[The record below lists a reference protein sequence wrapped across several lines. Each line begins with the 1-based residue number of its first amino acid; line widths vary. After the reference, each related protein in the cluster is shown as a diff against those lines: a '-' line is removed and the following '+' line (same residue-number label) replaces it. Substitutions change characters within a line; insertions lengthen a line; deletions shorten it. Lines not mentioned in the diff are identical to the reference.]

1 MECLNRAF
9 DARAGQVFTRG
20 AIALALLAGLIASP
34 SLNHRPA
41 VAASNGPV
49 TPRAF
54 FPLVMNQY
62 PLTNRFGLGYATA
75 NDRTLIRWFWSP
87 ASEPAFRVYRRAGA
101 GPEVQVATVVSVTN
115 PAQATTILNIT
126 EPRYPNLYTRIISE
140 YAALGITNIPSLLSV
155 MRANKLGAQQLA
167 NDYYPV
173 ALVIGWG
180 YLDTA
185 ITPGT
190 VYTYRVEAT
199 LGSQVTP
206 LGSVS
211 LRAGQLTPLDAPTNL
226 TGLDLSDIS
235 AHVRPKDGD
244 WGTAQQNRRF
254 HQTVYL
260 RWNIAPP
267 TSTASINGAWTA
279 GYDIYRA
286 PITAPTA
293 LGQINGVKPV
303 QPLTVTIP
311 LSDTPATTSTL
322 AYEKVSYYYAD
333 AAPAIGQWIY
343 RVAPRDLLGQIRQW
357 PSDAAQFSAP
367 LIARAR
373 DFYPPE
379 PPRNVTATV
388 TATVPLSTVVVSW
401 DITPTSDLSGF
412 VVYRSFS
419 ISVTQQA
426 GCADENV
433 CWRAVFT
440 GTASARSWNDPDT
453 TLERVRW
460 YRAQAF
466 DQDGNRS
473 GFSAPVQ
480 AVIHDVTP
488 PGPPVVTIRPCDDAG
503 GQSSGYCISATPASS
518 DTTRYRVY
526 CRFSAAGEML
536 PLHDA
541 TQLNNFK
548 LESVYAPPFPLSNLA
563 CQVRAVDEQGNI
575 SAPAPFVAPWVLSP
589 RPPIAPTPIITS
601 IDTALGGVNGY
612 SARLLWDVSEA
623 VGVSAYRITREA
635 ILRPDGTAGGV
646 SVFTLSDPSAR
657 VYTDT
662 TIDPQTVY
670 VYTVTTIMPP
680 GFPFNGVAA
689 SSSPRTFKAVVNGQ
703 RPITEM
709 GWVSLT
715 WQAGQGAF
723 LRWDPVNDL
732 LRAWAIF
739 RSVHRDSDYI
749 QITPIVVGGPVYQ
762 DAAAQHDRY
771 WYVAVEFNPRTGEPI
786 RYTRPRS
793 AAYGEAPALAQM
805 TDHRAQKT
813 EHGSQRAD
821 DARQASIS
829 NRQWSRVNLQSQIQ
843 NLKSEIQHSAQAC
856 LPTPFTAG
864 EPLRF
869 GEGFEVVTVTLT
881 DSNPAG
887 LFGFGYLRLTPPGG
901 DIYWAVSFGSAS
913 NPVTVGDAQNHVCTG
928 QLDVTIIPTP
938 VQYPG
943 GLSYEV
949 RQINARPWFSQPN
962 ANTGEVWIQMPDTL
976 RLADNTGTESDWW
989 PYLSVQ
995 LRGDLSFS
1003 MTSPLPPSMQTC
1015 AAPFFSFNLETL
1027 PASVVPLGTLTM
1039 DQYGIAST
1047 ESCLRYLD
1055 RYTGIPTPRTSAL
1068 ADSNEGYLRGGYTGG
1083 AVRVEGNGL
1092 RGLFSTG
1099 AALNW
1104 TASYPFGFALSAAG
1118 ATLGISDTRIVSGQ
1132 LGTGNATVGYHTGIS
1147 TSAPTIIAGAF
1158 PSLTLDV
1165 GGAGYGIWNTAQ
1177 DVSWLQNGFKLFAG
1191 AWELYLGRVT
1201 SSGRPHL
1208 EMWATRA
1215 NDVRDV
1221 GLAQPAEIE
1230 AGLNR
1235 RLANTQL
1242 FYSNCSGPS
1251 TIFNAAVNTY
1261 VRRGGVSQRQKAK
1274 ILAPVPL
1281 PIHGYDASLDNMEL
1295 EWLDNFVFD
1304 RNATADLRLP
1314 FPPSVTL
1321 RLVNLWFNQNT
1332 GCIDGGTVPP
1342 GQAGKTLL
1350 YWQLGA
1356 RFRSAEFRAQPAG
1369 WTQQGP
1375 YHDAMLWA
1383 QTAISLPHVAPPGS
1397 TQPAAVNVDLSFY
1410 PNGDF
1415 YSATLLYNRPD
1426 FTFDGF
1432 PFLMEGFQLN
1442 NTTRWD
1448 PWVFNVWYP
1457 GGAAPLWQPLA
1468 NAVNPPTAN
1477 WNQRGFLELKGAL
1490 IAPYFGPLKGPE
1502 GRPRP
1507 NLFVLG
1513 WDSYVGFSDTVRAE
1527 KVWVDLNVV
1536 KLTWDY
1542 DRLMY
1547 AYDPAAQRGM
1557 FAGFENYKLVPDAV
1571 IPPLPGDAQ
1580 VLNLD
1585 TAAILEPDR
1594 LGVYLGQAAGIAAYR
1609 ALAEQLRLPLAAPP
1623 IGATLSAWG
1632 NKLALLNVTT
1642 YTQLLNDVWS
1652 FYGARTYR
1660 DTVAVLN
1667 DFEDA
1672 PNKDLPDAPTFGGGS
1687 MGQMNSWG
1695 LFFRRLRG
1703 LVEMTGSGLDVQFE
1717 RFLLGLQ
1724 FRWQPDGDK
1733 HPRLFA
1739 ERIGMEINRHGDFIL
1754 IAKNISSTMVEDFIK
1769 RMDVSFR
1776 INPILPQFE
1785 GGFTG
1790 YELLS
1795 KANPRIDLLTV
1806 VVGVGAEVNYIG
1818 GEFEGVADTNPG
1830 GSKIRLGG
1838 SLLVGVIKPNSPVLQ
1853 THFKDLMSKL
1863 SEIPGSGNQT
1873 FTGFYLRAHGQ
1884 VPVYGVNCL
1893 LQVTVGAEVAG
1904 WYWAIDNGQGD
1915 AWGGKLRGYA
1925 FGSFICL
1932 VSIRGD
1938 ITLQYWQQ
1946 TFNNQTVRKFE
1957 GVGWVAGGLGFCDAD
1972 GWKSWETRWWDQ
1984 PFCWTAGAYL
1994 QIRYDEGTGN
2004 DGWKVN
2010 YSIELE

>member
-1 MECLNRAF
+1 MIAQEECDMERPKQTHNGSTGHL
-9 DARAGQVFTRG
+9 VTRG
-20 AIALALLAGLIASP
+20 IIALAMLISAMASP
-34 SLNHRPA
+34 SLNHRA
-41 VAASNGPV
+41 TAASNGPV

-54 FPLVMNQY
+54 FPIVMNHY
-62 PLTNRFGLGYATA
+62 PLINRYGLGYATA
-75 NDRTLIRWFWSP
+75 TDRTLIRWFWSP
-87 ASEPAFRVYRRAGA
+87 ASEPAFRVYRRAGSA
-101 GPEVQVATVVSVTN
+101 PEVLVATVVSVTN
-115 PAQATTILNIT
+115 PSQAINILNTT
-126 EPRYPNLYTRIISE
+126 EPRYPNLYTRIISD
-140 YAALGITNIPSLLSV
+140 YAALGITNIPSLLGV
-155 MRANKLGAQQLA
+155 LRANKLGAQQLA

-190 VYTYRVEAT
+190 VYTYRVEAA
-199 LGSQVTP
+199 LGSEITP

-226 TGLDLSDIS
+226 TALDLGDTS

-254 HQTVYL
+254 HQTTYL

-267 TSTASINGAWTA
+267 TSTASINGAWVA

-293 LGQINGVKPV
+293 LAQVNGVKPV

-311 LSDTPATTSTL
+311 LSDTPPTTTTL

-333 AAPAIGQWIY
+333 AAPAVGEWVY
-343 RVAPRDLLGQIRQW
+343 RVAPRDLLGQVRQW
-357 PSDAAQFSAP
+357 PADAAQFSAP
-367 LIARAR
+367 LTARAR

-379 PPRNVTATV
+379 PPRNVTATL
-388 TATVPLSTVVVSW
+388 TATLPLSTVVVSW
-401 DITPTSDLSGF
+401 DITPTADLSGF

-440 GTASARSWNDPDT
+440 GTASVRAWNDPDT

-460 YRAQAF
+460 YRVQAF

-473 GFSAPVQ
+473 GFSAPAQ
-480 AVIHDVTP
+480 AVIHDLTP
-488 PGPPVVTIRPCDDAG
+488 PGPPTVTVHSCDAFGRPQD
-503 GQSSGYCISATPASS
+503 GYCINATSPST
-518 DTTRYRVY
+518 DTTRYRIA
-526 CRFSAAGEML
+526 CRFAPGGELL
-536 PLHDA
+536 PMA
-541 TQLNNFK
+541 EITSVNNFK
-548 LESVYAPPFPLSNLA
+548 LESVYRPPLPLQSVSCEMRAADAHGNLS
-563 CQVRAVDEQGNI
+563 D
-575 SAPAPFVAPWVLSP
+575 PAPFSVPWMIP
-589 RPPIAPTPIITS
+589 IRPPVAPTPIITS

-612 SARLLWDVSEA
+612 SARLLWDASEA
-623 VGVSAYRITREA
+623 GGVTGFRISREA
-635 ILRPDGTAGGV
+635 ILQPDGTAGGV
-646 SVFTLSDPSAR
+646 DVFDVSNPAAR
-657 VYTDT
+657 IYTDT

-670 VYTVTTIMPP
+670 VYTVTALTSP
-680 GFPFNGVAA
+680 GFPFNGVTA

-703 RPITEM
+703 RPITEV
-709 GWVSLT
+709 GWVGLT
-715 WQAGQGAF
+715 WQAGQGAS
-723 LRWDPVNDL
+723 LHWDSVDTPP
-732 LRAWAIF
+732 RAWAVF

-749 QITPIVVGGPVYQ
+749 QLTPIVMSGPVYQ

-793 AAYGEAPALAQM
+793 AAYGESPMLVQT
-805 TDHRAQKT
+805 TDDD
-813 EHGSQRAD
+813 SQSPI
-821 DARQASIS
+821 ASPLS
-829 NRQWSRVNLQSQIQ
+829 SLLRQSQIQ
-843 NLKSEIQHSAQAC
+843 NPKSQTQNVATCS
-856 LPTPFTAG
+856 PVSFSPG

-869 GEGFEVVTVTLT
+869 GEGFEVVSVTLT
-881 DSNPAG
+881 VSNPAG
-887 LFGFGYLRLTPPGG
+887 LIGFGYLRLTPPGNV
-901 DIYWAVSFGSAS
+901 IYWPVNFGSVA

-928 QLDVTIIPTP
+928 QLDVMLIPTP

-943 GLSYEV
+943 GLNYQV
-949 RQINARPWFSQPN
+949 RQISAKPWFSQPN
-962 ANTGEVWIQMPDTL
+962 ANTGEVWIELPDTL
-976 RLADNTGTESDWW
+976 RLAGNSGTESDWW

-1003 MTSPLPPSMQTC
+1003 MTSPLPPSMQNC

-1039 DQYGIAST
+1039 DQYGITAT

-1055 RYTGIPTPRTSAL
+1055 RYTGIPTPRASAL

-1083 AVRVEGNGL
+1083 SVSVEADGL
-1092 RGLFSTG
+1092 RGYFTTTSLLG
-1099 AALNW
+1099 W
-1104 TASYPFGFALSAAG
+1104 TASYPFGFQLSAAG
-1118 ATLGISDTRIVSGQ
+1118 GAIGISGTRIVSGQ
-1132 LGTGNATVGYHTGIS
+1132 LGGGSATIGYHTGITTAS
-1147 TSAPTIIAGAF
+1147 PVVLNGNFI
-1158 PSLTLDV
+1158 SLTLDP
-1165 GGAGYGIWNTAQ
+1165 GGAAYGVWNTGE
-1177 DVSWLQNGFKLFAG
+1177 DVAWLQNGFRLFAG
-1191 AWELYLGRVT
+1191 DWELYLGRLT
-1201 SSGRPHL
+1201 SAGRPHL
-1208 EMWATRA
+1208 EMWATRPG
-1215 NDVRDV
+1215 DTRDV

-1251 TIFNAAVNTY
+1251 ATFNAAVNTY
-1261 VRRGGVSQRQKAK
+1261 ARRGGLSQRQKAK
-1274 ILAPVPL
+1274 LLAPVPM

-1342 GQAGKTLL
+1342 GQAGKTLR
-1350 YWQLGA
+1350 YWELGA
-1356 RFRSAEFRAQPAG
+1356 RFRSAEFRAQPSG

-1383 QTAISLPHVAPPGS
+1383 QTAISLPHVSPPGA

-1415 YSATLLYNRPD
+1415 YSATLLYDRAD

-1432 PFLMEGFQLN
+1432 PFLIEGFQLN
-1442 NTTRWD
+1442 NTARWD
-1448 PWVFNVWYP
+1448 PWVFPVFYP
-1457 GGAAPLWQPLA
+1457 GGAGPIWEPAA
-1468 NAVNPPTAN
+1468 NTTAPPTNN
-1477 WNQRGFLELKGAL
+1477 WNQRGFVELKGAL
-1490 IAPYFGPLKGPE
+1490 IAPYFGPLKGPA

-1513 WDSYVGFSDTVRAE
+1513 WDNYVGFSDTVRAE

-1536 KLTWDY
+1536 KLVWDY
-1542 DRLMY
+1542 DRLVY
-1547 AYDPAAQRGM
+1547 AQHPASGRGM
-1557 FAGFENYKLVPDAV
+1557 FAGFENYKLVPDGV
-1571 IPPLPGDAQ
+1571 IPPLPGEAQ

-1585 TAAILEPDR
+1585 TGVVIEPDR
-1594 LGVYLGQAAGIAAYR
+1594 LGVYLGQAAGIALYR
-1609 ALAEQLRLPLAAPP
+1609 ALAEQTALPLGSPPSAP
-1623 IGATLSAWG
+1623 TLTAWG
-1632 NKLALLNVTT
+1632 GKLALLNVTS
-1642 YTQLLNDVWS
+1642 YTQLLNNVWS
-1652 FYGARTYR
+1652 LYGARTYL

-1667 DFEDA
+1667 DYEDA
-1672 PNKDLPDAPTFGGGS
+1672 PATSLPDTEQFGGGS

-1703 LVEMTGSGLDVQFE
+1703 LVEMTGSGPAAQFE
-1717 RFLLGLQ
+1717 RFQLSLL

-1733 HPRLFA
+1733 HPRLLA
-1739 ERIGMEINRHGDFIL
+1739 ERISLEINRHGDFIL
-1754 IAKNISSTMVEDFIK
+1754 IGKNIQSTMVEDFIK

-1904 WYWAIDNGQGD
+1904 WYWSIDNGQGD

-1946 TFNNQTVRKFE
+1946 TFSGQTVRKFE
-1957 GVGWVAGGLGFCDAD
+1957 GTGWVAGGLGFCDAD

-1994 QIRYDEGTGN
+1994 QIRYDEGTAN
-2004 DGWKVN
+2004 DGWKVS
-2010 YSIELE
+2010 YSVELE